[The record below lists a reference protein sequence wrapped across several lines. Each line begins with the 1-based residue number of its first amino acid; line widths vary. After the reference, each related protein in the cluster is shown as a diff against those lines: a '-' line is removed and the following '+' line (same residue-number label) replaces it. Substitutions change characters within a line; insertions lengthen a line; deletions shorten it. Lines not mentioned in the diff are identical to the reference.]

1 MLSVLSKRKLETQT
15 APASAGL
22 WRLAMRRLRA
32 DKIAMASLIVVL
44 FYLIVLILSLTG
56 VIASDWNKEVAVSYA
71 PPTFIGA

>member
-1 MLSVLSKRKLETQT
+1 
-15 APASAGL
+15 
-22 WRLAMRRLRA
+22 MRRLRA

-71 PPTFIGA
+71 PLHL